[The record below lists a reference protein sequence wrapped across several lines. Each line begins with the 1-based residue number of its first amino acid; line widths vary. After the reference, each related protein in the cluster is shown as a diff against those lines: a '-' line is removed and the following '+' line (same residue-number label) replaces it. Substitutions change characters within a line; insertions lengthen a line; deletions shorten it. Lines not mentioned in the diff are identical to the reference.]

1 MSHIEQMSALKLEK
15 MTRSFVLAFTTLK
28 IMTRMMTKMMMA
40 MTMMIVIVMIIALAP
55 TVGPD
60 IDLVNLNL
68 NLYYY
73 QILYTFIFSLPSNM
87 V

>member
-28 IMTRMMTKMMMA
+28 IMTRMMTKM
-40 MTMMIVIVMIIALAP
+40 MMIVIVMIIALAP

-73 QILYTFIFSLPSNM
+73 QILYTFIFSLPSSM